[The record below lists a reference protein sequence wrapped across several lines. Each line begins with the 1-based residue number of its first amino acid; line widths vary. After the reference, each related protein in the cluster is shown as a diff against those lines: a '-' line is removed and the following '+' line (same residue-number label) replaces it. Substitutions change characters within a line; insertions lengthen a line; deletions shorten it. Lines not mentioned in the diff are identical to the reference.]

1 MVERFLFGGIGAA
14 LTGVVLIVSGAFG
27 VENAPPP
34 ADPTP
39 VIGAEVPELP
49 AGSHTCKDDFKAVEL
64 DDKDDRD
71 GNGDTKVYLCASDNH
86 DPNRVIRVYLN
97 SDGSFAYGRVGIDG
111 PFIFDEGAVPEWG
124 D

>member
-1 MVERFLFGGIGAA
+1 MERFLFGGLGAA
-14 LTGVVLIVSGAFG
+14 LLGVVLVVFSWVGADSP
-27 VENAPPP
+27 APTV
-34 ADPTP
+34 DPTV
-39 VIGAEVPELP
+39 VIGAEVPEMP
-49 AGSHTCKDDFKAVEL
+49 AGTHACNDGFKAVEL

-71 GNGDTKVYLCASDNH
+71 GNGDTKVYLCARDNH

-111 PFIFDEGAVPEWG
+111 PFIYNEEDVPEWG